1 MQLTQLC
8 FSGSPVFMDVRLL
21 THSFTHSCEHL
32 ETALSGP
39 GAEHGPSGQPLPSR
53 AHSPAGPRD
62 GADITEERDS
72 VSSALLS
79 ARKN

>member
-8 FSGSPVFMDVRLL
+8 FSGFPVLMDVRLL

-39 GAEHGPSGQPLPSR
+39 GAEHGPSR
-53 AHSPAGPRD
+53 AHTPEGPRD
-62 GADITEERDS
+62 GAEITEE
-72 VSSALLS
+72 
-79 ARKN
+79 